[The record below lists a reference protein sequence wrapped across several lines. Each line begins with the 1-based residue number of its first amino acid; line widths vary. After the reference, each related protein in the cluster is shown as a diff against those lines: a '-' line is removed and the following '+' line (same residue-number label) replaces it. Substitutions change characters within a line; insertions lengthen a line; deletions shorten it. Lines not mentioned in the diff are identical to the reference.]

1 MRSFSPLRTTLSRL
15 VLALVLIPAVKV
27 SAIEPYPVTP
37 KAFGS
42 NRFELEVEGTPVFVH
57 KFKDIHYAHFPRPE
71 SPNAKVTVQAR
82 RPFQTADISP
92 KTAQIALHPD
102 LEAATIKFALP
113 AAGKL
118 VLTLDGKERLFLF
131 PEDAAL
137 DAVPKSSAASQLNVL
152 AFGADPSGQTLSTL
166 AIQNTIDSAPAGSVV
181 TLPPGHYVSGSVHLK
196 SGITLLLQTGALLQA
211 SPDPRNFEPQQYAFI
226 VLDHCDGVT
235 IKGGGT
241 IDGSGAFLRNL
252 TAESGRLLAIRDS
265 RNVRIEGVILRDPRS
280 WNTHVIRSEHV
291 TFQNVKILND
301 RVVSNTDGIDP
312 DSSSHVLIEN
322 SFFYCGDDAVAIKST
337 NRDGLFQDV
346 SNITVRHNIILTHKS
361 ALKVGTETHAAEMRN
376 ITFAYNEVIECDRGM
391 SIYARDG
398 AHVHAV
404 KFIGNNFESPY
415 HDYEQKL
422 VAFEVKKRNGL
433 SRISDILIQDTTV
446 NTRWPKPSEIKGLA
460 EGYGVSDVRFVNYR
474 YNGVV
479 CTSPADADL
488 KLGRFV
494 EGVTFAPAP

>member
-1 MRSFSPLRTTLSRL
+1 MRSLSPLRTTLSHL
-15 VLALVLIPAVKV
+15 VLGLVLIPAVEV
-27 SAIEPYPVTP
+27 SAIDPYPVTP

-42 NRFELEVEGTPVFVH
+42 NRFELEVDGTPVFVH

-71 SPNAKVTVQAR
+71 TPNAQITVQAR
-82 RPFQTADISP
+82 RPFQTVEISP
-92 KTAQIALHPD
+92 KTSQIPLHTD
-102 LEAATIKFALP
+102 LEAATTKFALP

-118 VLTLDGKERLFLF
+118 VLTLDSKERLFLF
-131 PEDAAL
+131 PEDASL
-137 DAVPKSSAASQLNVL
+137 DTVPESAADSQLNVL
-152 AFGADPSGQTLSTL
+152 TFGADPSGETLSTL
-166 AIQNTIDSAPAGSVV
+166 AIQKAIDSAPAGSVV

-211 SPDPRNFEPQQYAFI
+211 APDPRNFEPQQSAFI

-252 TAESGRLLAIRDS
+252 TAEEGRLLAIRDS
-265 RNVRIEGVILRDPRS
+265 RNVRIEGVILRDPRA

-301 RVVSNTDGIDP
+301 RFISNTDGINP
-312 DSSSHVLIEN
+312 DSSSHVQIED
-322 SFFYCGDDAVAIKST
+322 SFFYCGDDAVAIKSS
-337 NRDGLFQDV
+337 NLDGRFKDV
-346 SNITVRHNIILTHKS
+346 SDITVRHNIMLTHKS
-361 ALKVGTETHAAEMRN
+361 ALKMGTETHASEMRN

-398 AHVHAV
+398 THVHSV

-422 VAFEVKKRNGL
+422 LVFEVKKRNGL
-433 SRISDILIQDTTV
+433 SQISDILIQDTTV
-446 NTRWPKPSEIKGLA
+446 NTPWPKPSTMRGLL
-460 EGYGVSDVRFVNYR
+460 EGYGVSNVRFVNYR

-479 CTSPADADL
+479 CASPEDADL
-488 KLGRFV
+488 TLGPFV